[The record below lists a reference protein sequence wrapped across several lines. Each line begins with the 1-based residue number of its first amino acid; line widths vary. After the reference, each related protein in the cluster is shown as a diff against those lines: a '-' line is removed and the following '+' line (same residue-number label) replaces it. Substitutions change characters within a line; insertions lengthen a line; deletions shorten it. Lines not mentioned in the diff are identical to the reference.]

1 MKRAEAG
8 RAGKDAETVEETKQ
22 TKLDGHIDVD
32 VEEAGTGSKRE
43 RPVDLTGE
51 DDDQKDSNKSSKKD
65 DKDQTDN
72 VTQQDVQDSG
82 KKDGQP
88 ASKRQKAE
96 AADKAGL
103 EGGAE
108 AIDAVSEEAK
118 AKGREIKEDSDVQ
131 TVRPS
136 RGTLE
141 KGQIYFVY
149 KPKVEVDDPE
159 GIDDVSKCHA
169 LLVPHHAEGS
179 GKSKYRLLNFGRKHA
194 PASRDDGN
202 HEVSRAAELV
212 GLGAGPSDILVLAG
226 RVGHDHQ
233 GRGGRERAQGRS
245 WAIHLRDEGECDVV
259 STSCVVP

>member
-1 MKRAEAG
+1 MPPKESSVKRAEAG

-22 TKLDGHIDVD
+22 TKLDGHVD

-43 RPVDLTGE
+43 RPVDLTGDDE
-51 DDDQKDSNKSSKKD
+51 QKNSGKENDDDR
-65 DKDQTDN
+65 DQTDN
-72 VTQQDVQDSG
+72 VTRQDVQDSG

-169 LLVPHHAEGS
+169 LLVPHHAEDS

-202 HEVSRAAELV
+202 HEVML
-212 GLGAGPSDILVLAG
+212 GLPSWSGLCGTI
-226 RVGHDHQ
+226 
-233 GRGGRERAQGRS
+233 
-245 WAIHLRDEGECDVV
+245 
-259 STSCVVP
+259 